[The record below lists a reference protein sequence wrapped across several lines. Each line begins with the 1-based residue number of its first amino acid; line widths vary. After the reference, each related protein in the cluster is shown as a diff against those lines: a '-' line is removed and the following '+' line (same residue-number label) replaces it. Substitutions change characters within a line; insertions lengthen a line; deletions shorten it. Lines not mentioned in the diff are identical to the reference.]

1 MSRSRHHGGTTVDSN
16 LRHALARAVTAS
28 RRLRQR
34 IRWSEVKVA
43 IAHDYLTQR
52 GGAERVVLSM
62 VKAFPD
68 AEVHTL
74 LYEPSATFSEFADVR
89 IRTSRVNEVRFL
101 RQDHRRALPVLPFA
115 ANRLKIDADVVLA
128 STSGWAHGFD
138 VGGAALVAYC
148 YSPARWLYQHDRY
161 LGENPPRLRS
171 AGLQA
176 LRRPLIAWDKRAAQ
190 RVAHYLAISTVVQQR
205 IKDVYDR
212 TSTLVPAPLSGFAS
226 GERVR
231 PAELSEHLVTGGF
244 HLCVSRLLP
253 YKNVRQVLEAARIA
267 GVNLVI
273 VGKGPEAESLRMA
286 VGPRGQV
293 LSDLSDAEVA
303 WLYERCDALIA
314 ASYEDF
320 GLTPL
325 EAAVHGKPSIALRF
339 GGFLDTMIEGVT
351 GVFFDEPTPEL
362 IAAAIGRA
370 RGVEWSSGAIKAR
383 AAEFSEDHF
392 IERLHSAVQAAAAAR
407 DAVQHLPG

>member
-1 MSRSRHHGGTTVDSN
+1 M
-16 LRHALARAVTAS
+16 
-28 RRLRQR
+28 
-34 IRWSEVKVA
+34 KVA

-74 LYEPSATFSEFADVR
+74 LYDPATTFSEFADVR
-89 IRTSRVNEVRFL
+89 VRTSRLNDVGFL
-101 RQDHRRALPVLPFA
+101 RRDHRRALPLLPFA
-115 ANRLKIDADVVLA
+115 ASRLKIDADVVLA

-138 VGGAALVAYC
+138 TGNATLVAYC

-171 AGLQA
+171 IGLQA

-190 RVAHYLAISTVVQQR
+190 RVDHYLAISTVVQQR
-205 IKDVYDR
+205 IYDVYGK

-226 GERVR
+226 GARAR
-231 PAELSEHLVTGGF
+231 PAELSDHLVRGGF

-273 VGKGPEAESLRMA
+273 VGKGSEAESLRMA
-286 VGPRGQV
+286 AGQRGQV

-303 WLYERCDALIA
+303 WLYARCDALIA

-362 IAAAIGRA
+362 IAVAIGRA
-370 RGVEWSSGAIKAR
+370 RDVVWSGEAIKAR
-383 AAEFSEDHF
+383 AAEFSEDRY
-392 IERLHSAVQAAAAAR
+392 IDRLHSAVHAAATAR
-407 DAVQHLPG
+407 NAVQGLPG